1 MQAEKTVHPRQT
13 LSSGRGFTI
22 VELLSVIS
30 VMTILAAMILGGAA
44 YMQQKGARARAQ
56 ADLEQI
62 KNVLEE
68 CRIERGSYP
77 TNSTY
82 IGEIR
87 NTPLATLLTNTLRRA
102 KPDLQLTDPWGRGY
116 VYTNARPYS
125 FELLSYGP
133 KGPTF
138 PGDNISNRAGTP

>member
-1 MQAEKTVHPRQT
+1 MMMKRESWADRH
-13 LSSGRGFTI
+13 GFTI
-22 VELLSVIS
+22 VELLCVIS
-30 VMTILAAMILGGAA
+30 VMAVLAGMILGGAA
-44 YMQQKGARARAQ
+44 FMQRKAAESRAK

-62 KNVLEE
+62 KNLLDE
-68 CRIERGSYP
+68 CMIERGSFP
-77 TNSTY
+77 TNAAF

-87 NTPLATLLTNTLRRA
+87 NTQMADLLTNQLKRA
-102 KPDLQLTDPWGRGY
+102 KRDLQLTDPWGRGY

-138 PGDNISNRAGTP
+138 PGDNISNRTGEP